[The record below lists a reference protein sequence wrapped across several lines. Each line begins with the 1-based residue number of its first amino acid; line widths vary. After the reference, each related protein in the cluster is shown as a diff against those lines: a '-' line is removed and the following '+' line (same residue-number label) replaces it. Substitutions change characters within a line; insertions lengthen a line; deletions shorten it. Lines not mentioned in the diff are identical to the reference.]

1 MRSSRGPFWAVTV
14 IPLVMGAFM
23 FTAAGAAVAA
33 PTTTPDAPDPDAD
46 MASPAAPGED
56 PLRERTGISAGIPI
70 WGAWCGPGH
79 GGGEP
84 EDTFDTLCMRHDRCY
99 IERGYFDCWC
109 DARFRDEIQR
119 FGPQMETRERVAA
132 AATAVWFT
140 VTPCVPR

>member
-14 IPLVMGAFM
+14 IPLIMGTFLY
-23 FTAAGAAVAA
+23 TAAGAAVAA
-33 PTTTPDAPDPDAD
+33 PTTSPDAPDTESDL
-46 MASPAAPGED
+46 ASPEAPGED

-109 DARFRDEIQR
+109 DARFRDEIHR
-119 FGPQMETRERVAA
+119 FGPMMETDERVVAA
-132 AATAVWFT
+132 ATTVWFT
-140 VTPCVPR
+140 VSPCVPR

>member
-1 MRSSRGPFWAVTV
+1 MRFSRGPFWAVTV
-14 IPLVMGAFM
+14 IPLVMGTLL

-33 PTTTPDAPDPDAD
+33 PTTSPDAPDAEAD
-46 MASPAAPGED
+46 LASPAAPGED

-79 GGGEP
+79 GGGQP

-109 DARFRDEIQR
+109 DARFRDEIRR
-119 FGPQMETRERVAA
+119 FGPRMETDERVVAA
-132 AATAVWFT
+132 ATTVWFT